1 MTVAVILALVLFGLC
16 GAIHFTAM
24 STVLHR
30 VGNSNLGSASRMLI
44 GFYSAGFAHLTEAGL
59 YAIGFELARSI
70 GLGDFNT
77 LSGSV
82 GPMET
87 YYFSI
92 VNYTSLGLG
101 DIYPTGHLRFM
112 AGVESLNG
120 FLLISSS
127 AAFIFLLVSGHEPL
141 KNSHMEL

>member
-1 MTVAVILALVLFGLC
+1 MTIAVILALALFGLC
-16 GAIHFTAM
+16 GLIHFFMM
-24 STVLHR
+24 STILHK
-30 VGNSNLGSASRMLI
+30 VKNSHLGPASRMLI
-44 GFYSAGFAHLTEAGL
+44 GFYSAGFAHLIEAGL
-59 YAIGFELARSI
+59 FAFGFSLASAL
-70 GLGDFNT
+70 GLGGFNT

-120 FLLISSS
+120 FLLISCS
-127 AAFIFLLVSGHEPL
+127 AAYIFILMT
-141 KNSHMEL
+141 KDKIAD